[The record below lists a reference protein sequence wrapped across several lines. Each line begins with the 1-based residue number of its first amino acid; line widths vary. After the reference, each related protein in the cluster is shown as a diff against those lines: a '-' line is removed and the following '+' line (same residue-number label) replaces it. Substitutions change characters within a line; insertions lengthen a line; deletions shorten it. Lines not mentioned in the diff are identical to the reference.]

1 MRKLF
6 LPALLLMTL
15 VPALIPVDVHADE
28 KAAMQRMA
36 QEHQHDKPTPS
47 PAAMQ
52 EPARPVTAEE
62 VTYGE
67 AGGKTLHGYVAR
79 PRTAQGALP
88 SLIVIHEWWGLNDNI
103 RAMTRRLAGE
113 GYQALAVDLY
123 GGAHADTP
131 DAAMKLMNAAMQ
143 NPAAAQDNL
152 KLAAAWLQGKGAKKL
167 GVIGWCFGGG
177 WSLDTTLLMPGK
189 IDGTVIYYGHLETDP
204 AKLASLKHPVLG
216 LLRRRGPE
224 HPGRLRP
231 RLRERPQ
238 EAGDAGRDQD
248 LRRRRPCL
256 RQPLGRQLPAG
267 RRQGRLAADDGLP
280 RPHPQ
285 EIAHIKK
292 AGGESLAARLG
303 TSNENPVLPS
313 YILAALVTTTRVAS
327 QLAPFLV

>member
-1 MRKLF
+1 MIQKMLSM
-6 LPALLLMTL
+6 LLALLLA
-15 VPALIPVDVHADE
+15 PAMIPVAHADE

-67 AGGKTLHGYVAR
+67 AGGKPLRGYVAR
-79 PRTAQGALP
+79 PKTAQGALP

-143 NPAAAQDNL
+143 DPAAAQENL

-177 WSLDTTLLMPGK
+177 WSLGTTLLMPGK

-204 AKLASLKHPVLG
+204 AKLAAIKHPVLG
-216 LLRRRGPE
+216 LFGAE
-224 HPGRLRP
+224 
-231 RLRERPQ
+231 
-238 EAGDAGRDQD
+238 DQSI
-248 LRRRRPCL
+248 P
-256 RQPLGRQLPAG
+256 
-267 RRQGRLAADDGLP
+267 
-280 RPHPQ
+280 
-285 EIAHIKK
+285 
-292 AGGESLAARLG
+292 
-303 TSNENPVLPS
+303 
-313 YILAALVTTTRVAS
+313 VAS
-327 QLAPFLV
+327 VRAFESALKKQGTPVEIKIYDGAGHAFANPSGGNYRPDAAKDAWQRTTAFLARTLKK

>member
-15 VPALIPVDVHADE
+15 VPAMIPVDAYADE
-28 KAAMQRMA
+28 KAAMRRMA
-36 QEHQHDKPTPS
+36 QEHKHDEPTPS

-62 VTYGE
+62 VTYGTV
-67 AGGKTLHGYVAR
+67 GGKPLHGYVAR
-79 PRTAQGALP
+79 PKTAQGALP
-88 SLIVIHEWWGLNDNI
+88 SVIVIHEWWGLNDNV

-152 KLAAAWLQGKGAKKL
+152 KRAAAWLEGKGAKKL

-177 WSLDTTLLMPGK
+177 WSLGTTLLMPGK

-204 AKLASLKHPVLG
+204 AKLAAIKHPVLG
-216 LLRRRGPE
+216 LFGAE
-224 HPGRLRP
+224 
-231 RLRERPQ
+231 
-238 EAGDAGRDQD
+238 DQSI
-248 LRRRRPCL
+248 P
-256 RQPLGRQLPAG
+256 
-267 RRQGRLAADDGLP
+267 
-280 RPHPQ
+280 
-285 EIAHIKK
+285 
-292 AGGESLAARLG
+292 
-303 TSNENPVLPS
+303 
-313 YILAALVTTTRVAS
+313 VAS
-327 QLAPFLV
+327 VRAFESALKKQGTPVEIKVYEGAGHAFANPSGGTYRPDAAKDAWQRTTAFLARTLKK